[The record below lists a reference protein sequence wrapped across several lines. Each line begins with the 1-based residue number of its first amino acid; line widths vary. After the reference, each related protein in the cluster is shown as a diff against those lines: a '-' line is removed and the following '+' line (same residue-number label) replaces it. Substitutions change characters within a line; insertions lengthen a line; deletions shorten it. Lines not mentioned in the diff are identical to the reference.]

1 MDLVQLIGKL
11 LVVEPV
17 AGAEDT
23 VESAGV
29 DPLNLLHDVP

>member
-17 AGAEDT
+17 AGAEDA
-23 VESAGV
+23 VETDGV
-29 DPLNLLHDVP
+29 NPLNLPHGMP